1 MNLMEDRQKL
11 EALVNELN
19 TYQGQAEVLQQ
30 QIESLNATLT
40 ELTVAL
46 DTLDTVKGEENKE
59 TLVPIGA
66 GSFLITELKN
76 TDEVIIGLG
85 AGVAVKKKIDDAKD
99 TIAEQRKELED
110 LRNKLTSDLQKIT
123 EYIMKRSPEAEEL
136 MQKVEGEASQQ

>member
-1 MNLMEDRQKL
+1 VIEMEDKQRL

-30 QIESLNATLT
+30 QIDTLNATIT
-40 ELTVAL
+40 ELSVAM
-46 DTLDTVKGEENKE
+46 DTLATVKGQGNNE

-99 TIAEQRKELED
+99 TITEQRTELEE
-110 LRNKLTSDLQKIT
+110 LRDKMSGDLQKIT

-136 MQKVEGEASQQ
+136 MQKVEGQV

>member
-1 MNLMEDRQKL
+1 MIEMEDKQRL

-30 QIESLNATLT
+30 QIDTLNATIT
-40 ELTVAL
+40 ELSVAM
-46 DTLDTVKGEENKE
+46 DTLATVKGQGNNE

-99 TIAEQRKELED
+99 TITEQRTELEE
-110 LRNKLTSDLQKIT
+110 LRDKMSSDLQKIT

-136 MQKVEGEASQQ
+136 MQKVEGQV

>member
-1 MNLMEDRQKL
+1 MEDKQRL

-30 QIESLNATLT
+30 QIETLNATIA
-40 ELTVAL
+40 ELTVAM
-46 DTLDTVKGEENKE
+46 DTLDTVKGEDNKE

-85 AGVAVKKKIDDAKD
+85 AGVAVKKKIDDAKV
-99 TIAEQRKELED
+99 TIAEQKKELED
-110 LRNKLTSDLQKIT
+110 LRDKMSLDLQKIT
-123 EYIMKRSPEAEEL
+123 EYIMQRSPEAEEL
-136 MQKVEGEASQQ
+136 MQKVEGEV

>member
-1 MNLMEDRQKL
+1 VIEMEDKQRL

-30 QIESLNATLT
+30 QIDTLNATIT
-40 ELTVAL
+40 ELSVAM
-46 DTLDTVKGEENKE
+46 DTLATVKGQDNKE

-66 GSFLITELKN
+66 GSFLITDLKN

-85 AGVAVKKKIDDAKD
+85 AGVAVRKKIDDAKD
-99 TIAEQRKELED
+99 AIIEQRTELEE
-110 LRNKLTSDLQKIT
+110 LRDKMSSDLQKIT

-136 MQKVEGEASQQ
+136 MQKVEGQV

>member
-1 MNLMEDRQKL
+1 MEDKQRL

-30 QIESLNATLT
+30 QIDTLNATIT
-40 ELTVAL
+40 ELSVAM
-46 DTLDTVKGEENKE
+46 DTLATVKGQGNNE

-99 TIAEQRKELED
+99 TITEQRTELEE
-110 LRNKLTSDLQKIT
+110 LRDKMSGDLQKIT
-123 EYIMKRSPEAEEL
+123 EYIMQRSPEAEEL
-136 MQKVEGEASQQ
+136 MQKVEGQV

>member
-1 MNLMEDRQKL
+1 MEDKQRL

-30 QIESLNATLT
+30 QIDTLNATIT
-40 ELTVAL
+40 ELSVAM
-46 DTLDTVKGEENKE
+46 DTLATVKGQDNKE

-99 TIAEQRKELED
+99 TITEQRTELEE
-110 LRNKLTSDLQKIT
+110 LRDKMSGDLQKIT

-136 MQKVEGEASQQ
+136 MQKVEGQV

>member
-1 MNLMEDRQKL
+1 MEDKQRL

-30 QIESLNATLT
+30 QIETLNATIA
-40 ELTVAL
+40 ELSVAM
-46 DTLDTVKGEENKE
+46 DTLDTVKGEDNKE

-85 AGVAVKKKIDDAKD
+85 AGVAVKKKIDDAKE
-99 TIAEQRKELED
+99 TIAEQKKELEE
-110 LRNKLTSDLQKIT
+110 LRDKMSLDLQKIT
-123 EYIMKRSPEAEEL
+123 EYIMQRSPEAEEL
-136 MQKVEGEASQQ
+136 MQKVEGAV

>member
-1 MNLMEDRQKL
+1 MEDRQKL

-85 AGVAVKKKIDDAKD
+85 AGVAAKKKIDDAKD
-99 TIAEQRKELED
+99 TITEQRKELED

-136 MQKVEGEASQQ
+136 MQKVEGEASKQ

>member
-1 MNLMEDRQKL
+1 MEDKQRL

-30 QIESLNATLT
+30 QIDTLNATIT
-40 ELTVAL
+40 ELSVAM
-46 DTLDTVKGEENKE
+46 DTLATVKGQGNNE

-99 TIAEQRKELED
+99 TITEQRTELEE
-110 LRNKLTSDLQKIT
+110 LRDKMSGDLQKIT
-123 EYIMKRSPEAEEL
+123 EYIMQRSTEAEEL
-136 MQKVEGEASQQ
+136 MQKVEGKV

>member
-1 MNLMEDRQKL
+1 MEDKQRL

-19 TYQGQAEVLQQ
+19 TYQEQAEVLQQ
-30 QIESLNATLT
+30 QIDTLNATIT
-40 ELTVAL
+40 ELSVAM
-46 DTLDTVKGEENKE
+46 DTLSTVKGQGNNE

-99 TIAEQRKELED
+99 TITEQRTELEE
-110 LRNKLTSDLQKIT
+110 LRDKMSGDLQKIT

-136 MQKVEGEASQQ
+136 MQKVEGQV

>member
-1 MNLMEDRQKL
+1 MEDKQRL

-30 QIESLNATLT
+30 QIDTLNATIT
-40 ELTVAL
+40 ELSVAM
-46 DTLDTVKGEENKE
+46 DTLATVKGQDNKE

-66 GSFLITELKN
+66 GSFLITDLKN

-85 AGVAVKKKIDDAKD
+85 AGVAVRKKIDDAKD
-99 TIAEQRKELED
+99 AIIEQRTELEE
-110 LRNKLTSDLQKIT
+110 LRDKMSSDLQKIT

-136 MQKVEGEASQQ
+136 MQKVEGQV

>member
-1 MNLMEDRQKL
+1 MIEMEDKQRL

-30 QIESLNATLT
+30 QIDTLNATIT
-40 ELTVAL
+40 ELSVAM
-46 DTLDTVKGEENKE
+46 DTLATVKGQDNKE

-66 GSFLITELKN
+66 GSFLITDLKN

-85 AGVAVKKKIDDAKD
+85 AGVAVRKKIDDAKD
-99 TIAEQRKELED
+99 TIIEQRTELEE
-110 LRNKLTSDLQKIT
+110 LRDKMSSDLQKIT

-136 MQKVEGEASQQ
+136 MQKVEGQV

>member
-1 MNLMEDRQKL
+1 MEDRQRL

-30 QIESLNATLT
+30 QIETLNATIA
-40 ELTVAL
+40 ELSVAM
-46 DTLDTVKGEENKE
+46 DTLATVKGEDNKE

-85 AGVAVKKKIDDAKD
+85 AGVAVKKKIDDAKE
-99 TIAEQRKELED
+99 TIAEQKKELED
-110 LRNKLTSDLQKIT
+110 LRDKMSSDLQKIT
-123 EYIMKRSPEAEEL
+123 EYIMQRSPEAEEL
-136 MQKVEGEASQQ
+136 MQKVEGAV

>member
-1 MNLMEDRQKL
+1 MEDRQRL

-30 QIESLNATLT
+30 QIETLNATIA
-40 ELTVAL
+40 ELSVAM
-46 DTLDTVKGEENKE
+46 DTLETVKGEDNKE

-76 TDEVIIGLG
+76 TSEVIIGLG

-99 TIAEQRKELED
+99 TIAEQKKELEE
-110 LRNKLTSDLQKIT
+110 LRDKMSSDLQKIT
-123 EYIMKRSPEAEEL
+123 EYIMQRSPEAEEL
-136 MQKVEGEASQQ
+136 MQKVEGAV

>member
-1 MNLMEDRQKL
+1 MEDKQRL

-30 QIESLNATLT
+30 QIDTLNATIT
-40 ELTVAL
+40 ELSVAM
-46 DTLDTVKGEENKE
+46 DTLATVKGQDNKE

-66 GSFLITELKN
+66 GSFLITDLKN

-99 TIAEQRKELED
+99 TITEQRTELEE
-110 LRNKLTSDLQKIT
+110 LRDKMSGDLQKIT

-136 MQKVEGEASQQ
+136 MQKVEGQV

>member
-1 MNLMEDRQKL
+1 MEDKQRL

-30 QIESLNATLT
+30 QIETLNATIA
-40 ELTVAL
+40 ELSVAM
-46 DTLDTVKGEENKE
+46 DTLATVKGEDNKE

-85 AGVAVKKKIDDAKD
+85 AGVAVKKKIDDAKE
-99 TIAEQRKELED
+99 TIAEQKKELED
-110 LRNKLTSDLQKIT
+110 LRDKMSSDLQKIT
-123 EYIMKRSPEAEEL
+123 EYIMQRSPEAEEL
-136 MQKVEGEASQQ
+136 MQKVEGAV

>member
-1 MNLMEDRQKL
+1 MEDRQRL

-30 QIESLNATLT
+30 QIETLNATIA
-40 ELTVAL
+40 ELSVAM
-46 DTLDTVKGEENKE
+46 DTLDTIKGEDNKE

-76 TDEVIIGLG
+76 TNEVIIGLG

-99 TIAEQRKELED
+99 TIAEQKKELEE
-110 LRNKLTSDLQKIT
+110 LRDKMSSDLQKIT
-123 EYIMKRSPEAEEL
+123 EYIMQRSPEAEEL
-136 MQKVEGEASQQ
+136 MQKVEGAV

>member
-1 MNLMEDRQKL
+1 MIEMEDKQRL

-30 QIESLNATLT
+30 QIDTLNATIT
-40 ELTVAL
+40 ELSVAM
-46 DTLDTVKGEENKE
+46 DTLATVKGQDNKE

-66 GSFLITELKN
+66 GSFLITDLKN

-85 AGVAVKKKIDDAKD
+85 AGVAVRKKIDDAKD
-99 TIAEQRKELED
+99 AIIEQRTELEE
-110 LRNKLTSDLQKIT
+110 LRDKMSSDLQKIT

-136 MQKVEGEASQQ
+136 MQKVEGQV